1 MARPRGIQSGIGSGF
16 GVWFCSSADVRQGSS
31 NPGAHLRAIFSAL
44 GLQGK
49 TSLLHCTSDGA
60 SSGLAVLGALWAQR
74 GLEGAGRGTPS
85 SLPGQRALRPRV
97 PQPRGLR
104 ASLLPG
110 RGGTG
115 KSRPAVRSWAAPRAV
130 HASFLPLRI
139 WAGCD
144 PGPGGRAGAQTEEGE
159 ASGSCPGRPAPCS

>member
-1 MARPRGIQSGIGSGF
+1 MPGSCAWLTVGLPRHMARPRGIQSGIGSGF
-16 GVWFCSSADVRQGSS
+16 GVWFCNSVDVRQRSS

-60 SSGLAVLGALWAQR
+60 SSGLAVLGALWVQR
-74 GLEGAGRGTPS
+74 GSAGGIPR
-85 SLPGQRALRPRV
+85 QAARPESTE
-97 PQPRGLR
+97 PRRLQ

-110 RGGTG
+110 RGGTA
-115 KSRPAVRSWAAPRAV
+115 KSRPAVRSWAVPRAV
-130 HASFLPLRI
+130 HASFLPLRL

-144 PGPGGRAGAQTEEGE
+144 PGPGGRA
-159 ASGSCPGRPAPCS
+159 